1 MVDAGEVCSVGVVN
15 DAESPV
21 VLLSFVWLLS
31 LQAVIRDNTAATRNA
46 FDETEVIALVLV
58 VKK

>member
-31 LQAVIRDNTAATRNA
+31 LQAVNRDNTAATRNA

>member
-31 LQAVIRDNTAATRNA
+31 LQAVNRDNTAATRNG